1 MASTR
6 PTCSRP
12 TWTQEK
18 AKGRTQGIV
27 PDRGPGASTGVPPDL
42 VKGYQAPPEP
52 VTADQSIPAG
62 APGGPPGGPKGAAPA
77 ATADATAD
85 AAAEEPKPKPK
96 PKVARAKAS
105 DPIWDR
111 KPAAVAKPASRPT
124 QIEVNRSAAP
134 PAAPAAQQPQQG
146 ASPWPDPQ
154 PEQQQAGQSDFPRR
168 LRLAHSPLIALG
180 YLSAIPNSVG
190 FAEIRLHRRHRRPAQ
205 CRQVDA
211 VQPAGR
217 QAAGAGR
224 RPPGRH
230 PRPARGRGAARR
242 SRLHRDRHRRLRR
255 GGARQPDPAACG
267 RRPRRAIDDADA
279 VLFLIDA
286 RAGLTADRPRVRRC
300 WCARPASR

>member
-1 MASTR
+1 MRRSARLAGLCAALALALLVGACAKNGNGIDPTDLFASDMFDTKKKLKGER
-6 PTCSRP
+6 KELFPT
-12 TWTQEK
+12 
-18 AKGRTQGIV
+18 GV
-27 PDRGPGASTGVPPDL
+27 PGASTGVPPDL

-85 AAAEEPKPKPK
+85 APAEEPKPKPK

-154 PEQQQAGQSDFPRR
+154 PEQQQAGQSVFP
-168 LRLAHSPLIALG
+168 P
-180 YLSAIPNSVG
+180 P
-190 FAEIRLHRRHRRPAQ
+190 P
-205 CRQVDA
+205 
-211 VQPAGR
+211 
-217 QAAGAGR
+217 
-224 RPPGRH
+224 PPGTF
-230 PRPARGRGAARR
+230 
-242 SRLHRDRHRRLRR
+242 SR
-255 GGARQPDPAACG
+255 
-267 RRPRRAIDDADA
+267 
-279 VLFLIDA
+279 
-286 RAGLTADRPRVRRC
+286 
-300 WCARPASR
+300 